1 MGEVTLLRNQI
12 RTRHS
17 FWSDAPEKLIKGMAF
32 EAKVTVELTKWFA
45 TDKEG
50 NTCELWKV
58 RVRDGDMQTLQRE
71 LKKGGTS

>member
-1 MGEVTLLRNQI
+1 MGEVTLLRNQL

-32 EAKVTVELTKWFA
+32 EAKCTVELTKFYA

-58 RVRDGDMQTLQRE
+58 RVREGVMPVM
-71 LKKGGTS
+71 KKEVQS